1 MKKQI
6 AISVYCQ
13 NVWNNPPINRT
24 ALQRDLI
31 FDLDA
36 DVCLFQEC
44 GPKTIRAGAEALPP
58 MLSARYEEVP
68 TEVGNQNYTPVF
80 YKRDRFDLID
90 QGYILY
96 KGKNDANSKSVT
108 WAILSEKAS
117 GVRFGVCSTHFWW
130 KCNEPDDNAH
140 RLSNAAELYACAM
153 DLKQRFNVP
162 VIIGGDLNCGKLSSQ
177 GEEPWLW
184 LCERLIDVRAKAPI
198 TTDMMTH
205 HAYPVKDENGLFCDG
220 EMPRRT
226 LDHMFVTE
234 HPHVEL
240 HSFEVDTSHR
250 ALTTSDH
257 CPLILKATILG
268 E

>member
-1 MKKQI
+1 MTKKI
-6 AISVYCQ
+6 DLSVYCQ
-13 NVWNNPPINRT
+13 NVWNNPPLNRT

-36 DVCLFQEC
+36 DVCLVQEC

-58 MLSARYEEVP
+58 MLAERYDEVP
-68 TEVGNQNYTPVF
+68 TEVGEQNYTPVF

-96 KGKNDANSKSVT
+96 QGKNDANSKSVT
-108 WAILSEKAS
+108 WAILAEKAS

-130 KCNEPDDNAH
+130 KYNEPDDNAC

-153 DLKQRFNVP
+153 DLKARFDVP
-162 VIIGGDLNCGKLSSQ
+162 VIIGGDLKCGKRSSQ

-184 LCERLIDVRAKAPI
+184 LCDRLIDVRAKAPI

-220 EMPRRT
+220 EMPKRT

-234 HPHVEL
+234 HSNIEL
-240 HSFEVDTSHR
+240 YSFEVDTSRR

-257 CPLILKATILG
+257 CPLILKATVLG